1 MNEEKLKQALN
12 DLKFEDKYYLEKVI
26 LISQLLQEPTVG
38 HIICKQIVDWCKKI
52 GLKPELSTEDKTAW
66 WTCSAK

>member
-38 HIICKQIVDWCKKI
+38 HIISKQIVDWCKEI